1 MLKTTAGK
9 AKGLWLMLGPLGHDP
24 LGHDPWAL
32 QISVQLWTVIF
43 CLEALPK
50 VRDNSQLPQEKK
62 LTFLR
67 EIRAGA

>member
-1 MLKTTAGK
+1 MLLETTAGK
-9 AKGLWLMLGPLGHDP
+9 AKGLWLMLGP

-67 EIRAGA
+67 EIRTGA